1 MGKKCP
7 HLIFLPLQS
16 QPMPHTGQ
24 THLQVR
30 GQGCLVKHL
39 LLKQARKGGEQHEG
53 TSEESTTPGMC
64 GFIRGIHSSF
74 SPLDS

>member
-1 MGKKCP
+1 
-7 HLIFLPLQS
+7 
-16 QPMPHTGQ
+16 MPGEESVVTTGEDQ
-24 THLQVR
+24 
-30 GQGCLVKHL
+30 
-39 LLKQARKGGEQHEG
+39 GGEQHEG